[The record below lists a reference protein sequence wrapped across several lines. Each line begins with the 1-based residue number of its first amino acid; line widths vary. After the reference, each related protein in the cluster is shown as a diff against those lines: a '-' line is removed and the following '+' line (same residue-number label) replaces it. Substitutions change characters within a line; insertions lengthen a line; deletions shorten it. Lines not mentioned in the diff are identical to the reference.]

1 MKRKVKQWCQ
11 QFHQYH
17 QNEESSL
24 SSNHRTCIHTHI
36 RTKTY
41 GVGNLVPGLGQA
53 EQCGR
58 VKLVNRIPTLP
69 VFIIQKIQM
78 HTNKNKPAQIPT
90 KKNNNTINLYAH
102 IFNNQDH
109 LNYTSFLSFP
119 HGKLTTILFMIN
131 NNMSHP
137 QHPTVLLFNFKIF
150 LVKNHMIE

>member
-1 MKRKVKQWCQ
+1 MSTIPPRSSKRRIISQRK
-11 QFHQYH
+11 
-17 QNEESSL
+17 
-24 SSNHRTCIHTHI
+24 SSNVHTHTHT

-41 GVGNLVPGLGQA
+41 GVGNLGPGLGQA

-102 IFNNQDH
+102 IFNN
-109 LNYTSFLSFP
+109 
-119 HGKLTTILFMIN
+119 
-131 NNMSHP
+131 
-137 QHPTVLLFNFKIF
+137 
-150 LVKNHMIE
+150 